1 MPALIG
7 CGPKFTGSIPGREG
21 DGTPPVPATGQA
33 QVTSLSPST
42 VAAQSAAFTLTVNGK
57 NFLPSTLVMWDF
69 NTQLA
74 TTYISS
80 TVLQAQI
87 PASLIAKPGSV
98 SIAPSPL
105 GSLNFGS
112 TLTISAPVLSGNN
125 SFSVITVPVQAHD
138 MAWDPGSQQIYL
150 SIASGNGT
158 APNSITALN
167 PQTGTLGMSVSTG
180 TEPHKLA
187 ISSDSTF
194 AYVGLD
200 GAGSVHRY
208 RLPDL
213 QSDIDIPLGSG
224 GYGTYYAIDLAVQ
237 PGNPHALAV
246 TRGNEN
252 MSPREQGGVLIYDD
266 SVARPQSVA
275 GGGSSPGPID
285 ALVWNSDGQ
294 SLYGLDT
301 ETSLNRAYLM
311 SVTSLGVQLQKQS
324 SDSGSLGRRLH
335 FDATTNYIYSDSGN
349 VIDPATG
356 GVVAS
361 FPLNSVQGGFNG
373 TSIMVP
379 DGRLNIAYFFGQT
392 ADNQTLNAYVLAAFD
407 LTHHNLLG
415 AVQVGSVLRTPLKI
429 LRWGTSGLAV
439 LTGADYGSGVP
450 DAGVY
455 ILSGAFVTSPA
466 P

>member
-1 MPALIG
+1 
-7 CGPKFTGSIPGREG
+7 
-21 DGTPPVPATGQA
+21 
-33 QVTSLSPST
+33 
-42 VAAQSAAFTLTVNGK
+42 
-57 NFLPSTLVMWDF
+57 MWDF

-80 TVLQAQI
+80 TILQAQV
-87 PASLIAKPGSV
+87 PASLITKPGSV

-112 TLTISAPVLSGNN
+112 TLTVSAPVLSGNS
-125 SFSVITVPVQAHD
+125 SFSILTVPVQAND
-138 MAWDPGSQQIYL
+138 MAWDPASQRLYL
-150 SIASGNGT
+150 SIAGGNGT
-158 APNSITALN
+158 DPNSITALN
-167 PQTGTLGMSVSTG
+167 PQTGAIGTSVSTG
-180 TEPHKLA
+180 TKAGKIA

-194 AYVGLD
+194 LYTGLD
-200 GAGSVHRY
+200 SVSSVRRY
-208 RLPDL
+208 KLPDL
-213 QSDIDIPLGSG
+213 QPDLDIPLGSG
-224 GYGTYYAIDLAVQ
+224 SYGSYYAIDLSVQ

-246 TRGNEN
+246 TRGNDGV
-252 MSPREQGGVLIYDD
+252 SAREQGGVLIYDD

-311 SVTSLGVQLQKQS
+311 SVTSTGVQLQKQS
-324 SDSGSLGRRLH
+324 SDTGSLGRRLH
-335 FDATTNYIYSDSGN
+335 FDATTNYIYSDSGK
-349 VIDPATG
+349 VIDAVTG
-356 GVVAS
+356 AVVAS
-361 FPLNSVQGGFNG
+361 FPLDAVQGGFNG

-392 ADNQTLNAYVLAAFD
+392 AYNQTSNAYVLAAYD
-407 LTHHNLLG
+407 LTHYKLLG

-429 LRWGTSGLAV
+429 LRWGSTGLAV
-439 LTGADYGSGVP
+439 LTGGDYGNGVP

-455 ILSGAFVTSPA
+455 IVSGAFVTSPA